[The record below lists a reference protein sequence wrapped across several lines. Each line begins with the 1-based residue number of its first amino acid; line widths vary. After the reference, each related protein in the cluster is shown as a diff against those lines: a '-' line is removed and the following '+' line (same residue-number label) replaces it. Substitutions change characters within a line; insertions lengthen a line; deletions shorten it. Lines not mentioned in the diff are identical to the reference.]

1 MPTKDTSLRGSPD
14 ASGDRSNLG
23 QSTSIYFF
31 KADIAF
37 RFQGKSKISNW
48 IKKVVKREGGNFVS
62 LNVVFCSD
70 DYLLNINRDY
80 LKHDYLTD
88 IITFDYSEAKKI
100 SGEIYIS
107 IDRVRDNANGL
118 KLPFEIELRRVIIHG
133 VLHLLGYK
141 DKTASQK
148 KVIRKKED
156 ECLSLFK

>member
-1 MPTKDTSLRGSPD
+1 MPTKDTSLRGS
-14 ASGDRSNLG
+14 ASGGRSNLS

-70 DYLLNINRDY
+70 GYLLNINRDY

-148 KVIRKKED
+148 KAIRKKED